1 MNFTVTYRS
10 ANGARSVE
18 TVEAA
23 SRADVFAQMKARG
36 ISPLSVVEDSK
47 RTSKPKNLAASSVG
61 NRSVIRGI
69 VAGLVVVAAAI
80 AAWHFLSSPEKT
92 APKPAP
98 APKAQKTKAQKPS
111 TATKADQGSAKPRT
125 EAAPPSSVE
134 EKKPEY
140 DPDFQAN
147 YPRKPGHLPLPGGN
161 VVTFAP
167 PAPGTTA
174 QVFTVNGLYL
184 CDSEGNFTK
193 YEPPRLFDNRFE
205 NTLES
210 LAMNTRLLLTD
221 HTKQFSDD
229 EIVTYLS
236 RPITINPDDPPDIV
250 ERKTATAAM
259 KEEIKAYIKNGGTYQ
274 DYIDELH
281 NKVSNERS
289 LHREAMR
296 EMVNLLAEGD
306 IEGARLYRDKVNEY
320 FTSEGYF
327 GLKLPEEW
335 QRKLDGKPE
344 PDEDTRNSSKKENKQ

>member
-18 TVEAA
+18 TVAAA
-23 SRADVFAQMKARG
+23 SRADVFAQMKSRG
-36 ISPLSVVEDSK
+36 ISPLSVVEDK
-47 RTSKPKNLAASSVG
+47 RTSRPKNPAASSVG
-61 NRSVIRGI
+61 KRSVMRGI
-69 VAGLVVVAAAI
+69 VAGLFVVATATT
-80 AAWHFLSSPEKT
+80 AWLLISSPEKPT
-92 APKPAP
+92 SKPVSTPKV
-98 APKAQKTKAQKPS
+98 QKTKIQKPNTDIKSDPRS
-111 TATKADQGSAKPRT
+111 TKPRT
-125 EAAPPSSVE
+125 EVASPSVVE
-134 EKKPEY
+134 EKKPAY

-344 PDEDTRNSSKKENKQ
+344 PDEDTGNSLKKENEQ